1 MASHRASSAI
11 RSALFCQRSLF
22 SNSAVRFTSS
32 SASSTAAS
40 PSEDL
45 LLSDSCVKRLQQIAA
60 KENSPMHLRYSFLD
74 IYLLIYMASKGRGS
88 NSHSWVLQRP
98 LKIFHFSALSIFLGS
113 QNNITDALFRVLVE
127 GGGCSGF
134 QYKFEL
140 EDSSSDTTSD
150 DDKVFE
156 KDGARVVVDETS
168 LEYIRGSTIDF
179 HTELIRAAFRVLD
192 NPLSEQGCSCGAS
205 FTIKID

>member
-1 MASHRASSAI
+1 MAI

-22 SNSAVRFTSS
+22 SNSAVRLQSS

-60 KENSPMHLRYSFLD
+60 KENSPMHLRYSFHD
-74 IYLLIYMASKGRGS
+74 IYVHIYMASKGWGS
-88 NSHSWVLQRP
+88 NSHCWAFGNFP
-98 LKIFHFSALSIFLGS
+98 FFSS
-113 QNNITDALFRVLVE
+113 QNNIIDALFRVLVE

>member
-74 IYLLIYMASKGRGS
+74 IYLLICMASKGRGS

-98 LKIFHFSALSIFLGS
+98 LKIFHFSALRIIS
-113 QNNITDALFRVLVE
+113 QTRFSGCLWKAAAAQASNI
-127 GGGCSGF
+127 
-134 QYKFEL
+134 
-140 EDSSSDTTSD
+140 SSSLKIPPAIRHLTTTKCSRRMGR
-150 DDKVFE
+150 E
-156 KDGARVVVDETS
+156 SWWTRLLSSTS
-168 LEYIRGSTIDF
+168 EAPRSTS
-179 HTELIRAAFRVLD
+179 TPSSSGPRSESSTTLSPSRAARAARRSPSRLT
-192 NPLSEQGCSCGAS
+192 NMEC
-205 FTIKID
+205 